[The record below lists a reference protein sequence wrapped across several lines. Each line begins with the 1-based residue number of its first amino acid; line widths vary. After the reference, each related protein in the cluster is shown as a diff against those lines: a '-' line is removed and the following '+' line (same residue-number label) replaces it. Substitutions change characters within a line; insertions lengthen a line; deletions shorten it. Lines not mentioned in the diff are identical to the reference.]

1 MGNIPVHDQS
11 GAGAEIRWAGGQK
24 QVYTDGG
31 SRVDI
36 YENGQ
41 GRPDGP
47 GHDHY
52 WLTFNQQGQV
62 TSEGGNLS
70 GP

>member
-1 MGNIPVHDQS
+1 MGNIPVDDQS
-11 GAGAEIRWAGGQK
+11 GPSVGFRWADGQK

-52 WLTFNQQGQV
+52 WLNFNQQGQV
-62 TSEGGNLS
+62 TGEGGMPRS
-70 GP
+70 

>member
-1 MGNIPVHDQS
+1 MVNIPVS
-11 GAGAEIRWAGGQK
+11 GNDGETAFRWADGQK

-52 WLTFNQQGQV
+52 WATFNKAGDM
-62 TSEGGNLS
+62 TNSGGRMD
-70 GP
+70 

>member
-1 MGNIPVHDQS
+1 MGNIPVHGGDS
-11 GAGAEIRWAGGQK
+11 ETYIRWADGQK

-36 YENGQ
+36 YEGGQ

-52 WLTFNQQGQV
+52 WATFDQNGNMT
-62 TSEGGNLS
+62 TSGGRA
-70 GP
+70 